1 MAGLQDVV
9 RSRLE
14 SAAGIQ
20 RALEATAPKIVAVAG
35 AMIRSLR
42 TGGKIVL
49 FGNGGSA
56 ADAQH
61 IAGEL
66 VGRYYLDRRPLSAM
80 ALTVNTSSLTAIAN
94 DHGFAQV
101 FARQLESVGRG
112 GDVAIGIST
121 SGRSANV
128 LEALR
133 VARRLGMVSVLLTGR
148 GGEDA
153 AAADYCLAVPSS
165 DTPRIQ
171 EAHILIGHL
180 LCELVEANLCGPLSV
195 QTVFLERDGVVNP
208 RNAGRDPVRW
218 ADFEFLPG
226 AKEALSRLSARQIRL
241 IIVTNQQG
249 IVRGQLTE
257 AELEDLH
264 GRMLFELSREG
275 ARIDGVYYCPHDEGE
290 CACRK
295 PRTGL
300 FLRAQADFPDIEFE
314 RAAVIGDS
322 LHDVEAGARLGCRTI
337 LVGEGAR
344 AAAVAERAGRRH
356 FVIDRVV
363 PSLFNA
369 AVEHLL
375 ADSRTATL

>member
-1 MAGLQDVV
+1 MAGLPDLV
-9 RSRLE
+9 RSRIE
-14 SAAGIQ
+14 GAVGIQ
-20 RALEATAPKIVAVAG
+20 RSLEAAAPNIVAVAG

-94 DHGFAQV
+94 DHGFPQV
-101 FARQLESVGRG
+101 CARQLQAVGRG

-133 VARRLGMVSVLLTGR
+133 VAQRLGMVSVLLTGR
-148 GGEDA
+148 AGEDA

-180 LCELVEANLCGPLSV
+180 LCQLVEANLCGPLDV
-195 QTVFLERDGVVNP
+195 QTVFLERDCVVHP
-208 RNAGRDPVRW
+208 QAGGDPVRW
-218 ADFEFLPG
+218 ADFEFRPG
-226 AKEALSRLSARQIRL
+226 AKEALRRLSARQIRL

-249 IVRGQLTE
+249 ITRGRVTE
-257 AELEDLH
+257 AELEDFH
-264 GRMLFELSREG
+264 RGMVSELGREG

-300 FLRAQADFPDIEFE
+300 FLRAQGDFPDIEFE
-314 RAAVIGDS
+314 RAAVVGDS

-337 LVGEGAR
+337 LVGDGER
-344 AAAVAERAGRRH
+344 AAAVAESAGRRH
-356 FVIDRVV
+356 LVIDRVV
-363 PSLFNA
+363 SSLLDA
-369 AVEHLL
+369 AVGHLL
-375 ADSRTATL
+375 ADSRSTTR